1 MTTAIKELPQLMQV
15 QFGFSKLMVKKGSF
29 VEVRKVLLEPSER
42 AEHLPEE
49 TKQVPFE
56 ARIRGFLLRD
66 ARLGEEAEIETRIGR
81 IVRGTVV
88 AVDPP
93 FTYGFGRPVR
103 ELIDVSRE
111 LRKEIGQS

>member
-1 MTTAIKELPQLMQV
+1 MKELPQLMQV

-29 VEVRKVLLEPSER
+29 VEVRKVLLKPSER

-66 ARLGEEAEIETRIGR
+66 ARLGEEAEIETHIGR
-81 IVRGTVV
+81 IVEGTLV

-93 FTYGFGRPVR
+93 FTYGFGKPVR
-103 ELIDVSRE
+103 ELIAVSRE